1 MFIRKKTSFH
11 RIQKFICI
19 IIIPFISILSL
30 SGCSKHDE
38 YPKTKDIDYTVVT
51 GGDIPKELRR
61 MINERKDSAFEL
73 SFSCEGEL
81 YIVKGYGKQLS
92 PSFSITVNE
101 LYISDNYIVF
111 DTELYGPKKQS
122 NSKNKSYPYI
132 VVKTEYINK
141 SIVFK

>member
-1 MFIRKKTSFH
+1 MLNRKKSSFH
-11 RIQKFICI
+11 RIREAACVI
-19 IIIPFISILSL
+19 ITIFTALL
-30 SGCSKHDE
+30 LFSGCTKQEE

-51 GGDIPKELRR
+51 GYEIPKELRH
-61 MINERKDSAFEL
+61 MIKERKDSAFEL

-92 PSFSITVNE
+92 PEFSITVNE
-101 LYISDNYIVF
+101 LYLSDNYIVF
-111 DTELYGPKKQS
+111 DTKLYGPKKETK
-122 NSKNKSYPYI
+122 SKTESYPYI

>member
-1 MFIRKKTSFH
+1 MFNRKKTSFH
-11 RIQKFICI
+11 QIQ
-19 IIIPFISILSL
+19 ILSCTL
-30 SGCSKHDE
+30 IIMLFSLFCLNGCATDND

-51 GGDIPKELRR
+51 GNEIPKELRK
-61 MINERKDSAFEL
+61 MIKERKDSAFEL

-92 PSFSITVNE
+92 PEFSITVNE
-101 LYISDNYIVF
+101 LYLSDNYIVF
-111 DTELYGPKKQS
+111 DTELYGTKNETK
-122 NSKNKSYPYI
+122 SKTKSYPYI

>member
-1 MFIRKKTSFH
+1 MFNRKKTSFH
-11 RIQKFICI
+11 RIQILICTLI
-19 IIIPFISILSL
+19 IMLFSL
-30 SGCSKHDE
+30 FCLNGCAADND

-51 GGDIPKELRR
+51 RNEIPKELRK
-61 MINERKDSAFEL
+61 MIKERKDSAFEL

-92 PSFSITVNE
+92 PEFSITVNE
-101 LYISDNYIVF
+101 LYLSDNYIVF
-111 DTELYGPKKQS
+111 DTELYGPKNETK
-122 NSKNKSYPYI
+122 SKTKSYPYI

>member
-11 RIQKFICI
+11 RIRESICI
-19 IIIPFISILSL
+19 IILSFVTIFL
-30 SGCSKHDE
+30 FSGCSKQDD
-38 YPKTKDIDYTVVT
+38 YPKTKDLDYTVVT
-51 GGDIPKELRR
+51 GGEIPNELRR

-92 PSFSITVNE
+92 PGFSITVNE
-101 LYISDNYIVF
+101 LYLSDNYIVF
-111 DTELYGPKKQS
+111 DTELYGPKQKP
-122 NSKNKSYPYI
+122 NSKNKSFPYI